1 MKFLQVV
8 LYLNYIT
15 KLIYQKVVN
24 IVDTQSLINHNIA
37 EHLIKTSEEESIE
50 ISKMLIPTTDNE
62 NKLKHFTENELI
74 EELKRREKERITTK

>member
-1 MKFLQVV
+1 MLLLFFLKV
-8 LYLNYIT
+8 LKNI
-15 KLIYQKVVN
+15 IVD

-74 EELKRREKERITTK
+74 EELKRREKERIATK

>member
-1 MKFLQVV
+1 MDYNEIFASC
-8 LYLNYIT
+8 IM
-15 KLIYQKVVN
+15 
-24 IVDTQSLINHNIA
+24 S

-74 EELKRREKERITTK
+74 EELKRREKERIATK